1 MLTMEAELRAL
12 REELTHRP
20 SAKRPPSAS
29 SDKHSDQAS
38 EWPTPSGGDNN
49 NDLPKPTNG
58 NGTNGGDHTLKVLS
72 KSNGSSVENIEEKT
86 EPDSDPVATIKTE
99 LVDVDDATVTDKEN
113 FLVNENN
120 E

>member
-1 MLTMEAELRAL
+1 MEAELRAL

-20 SAKRPPSAS
+20 SAKQP
-29 SDKHSDQAS
+29 
-38 EWPTPSGGDNN
+38 PTPTTDQPDDWQTQSGDNN
-49 NDLPKPTNG
+49 NDVAKPTNG

-72 KSNGSSVENIEEKT
+72 KSNGSSVENIDEKT
-86 EPDSDPVATIKTE
+86 EPDSNPAVTIKTE